1 MHKALIIVTAVT
13 MAGSAYA
20 QSPADGLTKDPRG
33 IAAVEFLD
41 LAINKNKVDE
51 AAAKYL
57 APPYTQHNQLIP
69 DGIDGVRAG
78 IPAFIKQFPGLHL
91 DFKRVLVDGDLV
103 AVHSSLAGIGEH
115 GSVVVDLFR
124 VKDGK
129 LVEHWDV
136 IEAVPA
142 TSVNKNTMY

>member
-20 QSPADGLTKDPRG
+20 QSPADGLTKDPKG

-57 APPYTQHNQLIP
+57 APPACKSF
-69 DGIDGVRAG
+69 AG
-78 IPAFIKQFPGLHL
+78 DSANLLAILPAQRQAHP
-91 DFKRVLVDGDLV
+91 
-103 AVHSSLAGIGEH
+103 
-115 GSVVVDLFR
+115 
-124 VKDGK
+124 
-129 LVEHWDV
+129 
-136 IEAVPA
+136 PP
-142 TSVNKNTMY
+142 T